1 MSSNVTAIEDY
12 ELHHAAITG
21 HCYRMLGSV
30 FDAEDAAQDTF
41 IRAWRARAKFDGRS
55 SLRTWLYRIA
65 TNVCLDHLES
75 RRRRILP
82 TAVGNPC
89 NFPSKADLTTQPAE
103 TWIEPIPDVAA
114 IPSGED
120 PARRAILRESVRLAF
135 IAALQ
140 HLPPRQRAVLL
151 LNDVLDFSSAET
163 ASALSLSVA
172 AVNSAL
178 QRARETMGK
187 PVNASSADLTGPQE
201 ETVRHYMEAFER
213 YDVPAITS
221 LLRADVAFCM
231 PPYSLWLQG
240 ADAVSSWMQTFGTGC
255 RGSRLLPAK
264 ACASLAF
271 AQFRPDPAGG
281 HKAWGLIVLELV
293 GDRIATIT
301 TFLDAEHLFPRF
313 DLPLTLPA
321 NIDPEDR

>member
-1 MSSNVTAIEDY
+1 MSSNITAIEDI
-12 ELHHAAITG
+12 ELHRAAIMG

-41 IRAWRARAKFDGRS
+41 IRALRARSKFDGRS

-75 RRRRILP
+75 RRRRLRP
-82 TAVGNPC
+82 TEVGSPC
-89 NFPSKADLTTQPAE
+89 NSPSESDLTKQPAE
-103 TWIEPIPDVAA
+103 TWIEPIPDVDA
-114 IPSGED
+114 IPSSED
-120 PARRAILRESVRLAF
+120 PAHRAILRESVRLAF

-140 HLPPRQRAVLL
+140 RLPPKQRAVLL

-187 PVNASSADLTGPQE
+187 PLDASSAYLTTPQE

-213 YDVPAITS
+213 YDILAITS
-221 LLRADVAFCM
+221 MLRADVAFCM

-240 ADAVSSWMQTFGTGC
+240 PNAVSSWMQTFGAGC
-255 RGSRLLPAK
+255 RGSRLLPAR
-264 ACASLAF
+264 ASASPAF

-281 HKAWGLIVLELV
+281 HKAWGLIVLELA

-301 TFLDAEHLFPRF
+301 TFLDAERLFPRF
-313 DLPLTLPA
+313 GLPLTLPA
-321 NIDPEDR
+321 NIASADR

>member
-1 MSSNVTAIEDY
+1 MSVKATEIEDL
-12 ELHHAAITG
+12 EFHRAAITG

-30 FDAEDAAQDTF
+30 FDAEDAAQDTLV
-41 IRAWRARAKFDGRS
+41 RAWRALSQFDGRS

-65 TNVCLDHLES
+65 TNVCLDHLDS
-75 RRRRILP
+75 RRRRIRPLE
-82 TAVGNPC
+82 VGSPC
-89 NFPSKADLTTQPAE
+89 NSPCESDLTTQPAE
-103 TWIEPIPDVAA
+103 TWIEPIPDVDA
-114 IPSGED
+114 IPSNED
-120 PARRAILRESVRLAF
+120 PARRTILRESVRLAF

-140 HLPPRQRAVLL
+140 RLPPKQRAVLL

-163 ASALSLSVA
+163 ASALSLTVA

-187 PVNASSADLTGPQE
+187 PFDATSADLTTSQE
-201 ETVRHYMEAFER
+201 ETVRNYMEAFER
-213 YDVPAITS
+213 YDIPAITS

-240 ADAVSSWMQTFGTGC
+240 PDAVSSWMQTFGAGC
-255 RGSRLLPAK
+255 RGSRLLSAR
-264 ACASLAF
+264 ASGSPAF

-281 HKAWGLIVLELV
+281 HKAWGLIVLELA

-301 TFLDAEHLFPRF
+301 TFLDAERLFPRF
-313 DLPLTLPA
+313 GLPLTLG
-321 NIDPEDR
+321 EDAAFVNR